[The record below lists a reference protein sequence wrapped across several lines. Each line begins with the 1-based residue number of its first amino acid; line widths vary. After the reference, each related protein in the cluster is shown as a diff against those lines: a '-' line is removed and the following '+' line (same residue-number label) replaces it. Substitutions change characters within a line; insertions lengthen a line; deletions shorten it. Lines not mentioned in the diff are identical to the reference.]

1 MLSFKLSEWS
11 AWELA
16 ITPKCKFD
24 INKVF
29 CFLHHLS
36 LPHQLLSLDFDKDCI
51 VEDNST
57 LTFLSP
63 IPHPFLPWAAIK
75 LYMADNKEE
84 KSLRHVAMV
93 AKFLDDNKT
102 KTSLRSE
109 LALFHTTSILFTFTF
124 F

>member
-1 MLSFKLSEWS
+1 MLSFKLSDWS

-16 ITPKCKFD
+16 ITPKSKLN
-24 INKVF
+24 INKAF
-29 CFLHHLS
+29 CS
-36 LPHQLLSLDFDKDCI
+36 PPTRPPPPQLLPLDLDKDCI

-75 LYMADNKEE
+75 LYMSDNKE

-93 AKFLDDNKT
+93 TKFRDDNKT
-102 KTSLRSE
+102 KTSLKSE
-109 LALFHTTSILFTFTF
+109 FALFHTT
-124 F
+124 